1 MGIWNSKPD
10 LSALNALSDNTLVE
24 HLGIEVVEVGDNY
37 LKATMPV
44 DYRTHQPMGMLHGG
58 ASVALAETLGS
69 IGAYLCIDGSKY
81 SCVGLEINANHLRP
95 VRKGLVTA
103 VATPIRLGKMT
114 QVWEIRVYDDRDHL
128 VCISRLTMAVIKRR
142 MGEAS

>member
-1 MGIWNSKPD
+1 MGIWNSRPD
-10 LSALNALSDNTLVE
+10 LSTLNALSDNTLVD
-24 HLGIEVVEVGDNY
+24 HLGIEIVEIGDDY

-44 DYRTHQPMGMLHGG
+44 DYRTHQPMGLLHGG

-69 IGAYLCIDGSKY
+69 IGAYLCIDSSQH

-128 VCISRLTMAVIKRR
+128 VCISRLTMAVIKNKV
-142 MGEAS
+142 AAK